1 MYRRDQILVADAS
14 TLRTKSIVAVEIHLD
29 LLKPVSKRELERFLK
44 CLPQNIDS
52 NLDLRGVSVHDRTLL
67 TCLVAQIPDK

>member
-1 MYRRDQILVADAS
+1 MLGR
-14 TLRTKSIVAVEIHLD
+14 LRKKSKVAVEIHLD

-44 CLPQNIDS
+44 CLPQSVDS

-67 TCLVAQIPDK
+67 TCLVAQIPDQ

>member
-1 MYRRDQILVADAS
+1 M
-14 TLRTKSIVAVEIHLD
+14 AVEIHLD

-44 CLPQNIDS
+44 CLPQSVDS

-67 TCLVAQIPDK
+67 TCLVAQIPDQ